1 MENDETGDE
10 PSHTFQMKKSHQKQE
25 HKNNPIRKNAPR
37 RKNIIFWVAKS
48 AREVSFAPV
57 SHNSGMRVC
66 DGRF

>member
-37 RKNIIFWVAKS
+37 RKNIIFGLRNLPEKYLLHQSVITL
-48 AREVSFAPV
+48 V
-57 SHNSGMRVC
+57 
-66 DGRF
+66 